1 MMSTGLRNTTLRSP
15 SKRKPRAAVDAK
27 EVIKSEKSIPAK
39 GEIILPS
46 MLISMR
52 IPIIKKSYDESYLD
66 LHPNKIQTPVYT
78 RRHPMYQMFK
88 KKNCWYIYYRLRLFR
103 LPTMTNCRDC
113 ALRGEGG
120 G

>member
-1 MMSTGLRNTTLRSP
+1 MSTGLRNTTLRSP

-88 KKNCWYIYYRLRLFR
+88 KKKLLVHLLQATPFPTADHDQLPRLR
-103 LPTMTNCRDC
+103 P
-113 ALRGEGG
+113 
-120 G
+120 